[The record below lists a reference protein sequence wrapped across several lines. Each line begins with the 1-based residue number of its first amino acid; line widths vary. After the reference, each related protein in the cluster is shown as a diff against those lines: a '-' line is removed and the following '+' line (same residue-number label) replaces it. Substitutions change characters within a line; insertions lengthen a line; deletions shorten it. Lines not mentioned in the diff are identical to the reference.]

1 MNHMVKVIIYNP
13 LSLIWIA
20 LCFLDNFK
28 SGLLVFIFAEQ
39 SYLVR
44 QYIYPHYVE

>member
-1 MNHMVKVIIYNP
+1 MVKVTIYNP

-20 LCFLDNFK
+20 LCFLDNLYVWTFD
-28 SGLLVFIFAEQ
+28 FIFAEN

-44 QYIYPHYVE
+44 HYIYPHYVE